1 MEEILLYG
9 NRQHLISLLESHIV
23 DLLSNGWEVGQHEE
37 LDWCEE
43 FLMQLDDSH
52 PILEEFRTKNE

>member
-23 DLLSNGWEVGQHEE
+23 DLLAKGWEVGKHVE

-43 FLMQLDDSH
+43 FLMQLDDTN